1 MSLMTNPSEDVPEPD
16 SPASASFR
24 PDPADAQAP
33 ADWVF
38 PEFVID
44 HQLGAPGWL
53 DYLGA
58 DLAQSAGLLIAQ
70 FKAAHPLP
78 AAQLSVLWT
87 DDAEMARLNRQWRGK
102 DGPTNILSFDNGTSD
117 PQTGRLLL
125 GDLALGRETIKAEAA
140 QAGIPVTAHLAHLL
154 LHGLL
159 HLCGFD
165 HETDNEAAMMEALES
180 RLMIEAGLADPWAG
194 ETAS

>member
-24 PDPADAQAP
+24 PDPADAQAL

-53 DYLGA
+53 DYLSA
-58 DLAQSAGLLIAQ
+58 DLAQSAGLLIAG
-70 FKAAHPLP
+70 FKAAHRLP
-78 AAQLSVLWT
+78 AAQFSVLWT
-87 DDAEMARLNRQWRGK
+87 DDGEMARLNRQWRGK
-102 DGPTNILSFDNGTSD
+102 DGPTNILSFENGISD

-125 GDLALGRETIKAEAA
+125 GDLALGRETIEAEAA

-165 HETDNEAAMMEALES
+165 HETENEAAVMERLES
-180 RLMIEAGLADPWAG
+180 QLMQAAGLADPWAKG
-194 ETAS
+194 GAA

>member
-24 PDPADAQAP
+24 PDPADAQAL

-53 DYLGA
+53 DYLNA
-58 DLAQSAGLLIAQ
+58 DLAQSAGLLIAG

-78 AAQLSVLWT
+78 PAQLSVLWT
-87 DDAEMARLNRQWRGK
+87 DDQQMAQLNRDWRGK
-102 DGPTNILSFDNGTSD
+102 NGPTNILSFENGTSD
-117 PQTGRLLL
+117 PQNVRLLL
-125 GDLALGRETIKAEAA
+125 GDLALGRETIEAEAA
-140 QAGIPVTAHLAHLL
+140 RAGIPVTAHLAHLL

-165 HETDNEAAMMEALES
+165 HETENEAAVMETLES
-180 RLMIEAGLADPWAG
+180 QLMRAAGLADPWAG
-194 ETAS
+194 GGAA